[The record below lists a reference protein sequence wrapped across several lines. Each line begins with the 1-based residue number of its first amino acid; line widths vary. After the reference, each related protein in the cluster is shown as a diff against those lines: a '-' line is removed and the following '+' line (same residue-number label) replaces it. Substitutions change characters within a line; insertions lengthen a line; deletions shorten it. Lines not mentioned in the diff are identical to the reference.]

1 MTINILLNGCEW
13 KKSYVEKRLL
23 KMFLTED
30 EVLMGYRH
38 WSKYQC
44 EIFNFVDL
52 RIGWALCGRP
62 QPEHDSAVMP
72 LLSLFPLNVL
82 THQKSILCQETF
94 SESGL
99 LLETDR
105 KSFFHYGRNRKW
117 HRKWA
122 ISFGRNRNY
131 AETHCSLTAVTETG
145 SERMPNSYSLLIRPP
160 HTDTQHTL
168 SENIVCLTY
177 VCLQLNSKSW
187 LSTYFY

>member
-99 LLETDR
+99 L
-105 KSFFHYGRNRKW
+105 HYFLFVYGHLIIMWSPMANLIPLKTLILTSNLH
-117 HRKWA
+117 HR
-122 ISFGRNRNY
+122 
-131 AETHCSLTAVTETG
+131 C
-145 SERMPNSYSLLIRPP
+145 
-160 HTDTQHTL
+160 
-168 SENIVCLTY
+168 
-177 VCLQLNSKSW
+177 
-187 LSTYFY
+187 